1 MLETAGQLEGA
12 GLLRHAAAETR
23 RRLGALGPAP
33 DAPPPGSA
41 AAEGARPAGL
51 LRPGGLTVAGALRL
65 ALRDAEEVVNTYLDI
80 ADRATDQRVL
90 EEAQK
95 HAEQA
100 MGRLALVRSLLAD
113 PDES

>member
-1 MLETAGQLEGA
+1 M
-12 GLLRHAAAETR
+12 
-23 RRLGALGPAP
+23 
-33 DAPPPGSA
+33 
-41 AAEGARPAGL
+41 
-51 LRPGGLTVAGALRL
+51 RL